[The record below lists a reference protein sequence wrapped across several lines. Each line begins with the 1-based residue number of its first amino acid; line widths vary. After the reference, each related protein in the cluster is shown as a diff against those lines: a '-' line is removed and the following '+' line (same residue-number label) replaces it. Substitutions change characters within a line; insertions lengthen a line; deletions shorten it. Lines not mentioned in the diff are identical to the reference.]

1 MRISLLAVG
10 AIVLASLS
18 DAGADDYADA
28 WAPPV
33 GSELPP
39 IQALDQ
45 HGAERDL
52 ASLSG
57 ANGLLLV
64 AVRSADW

>member
-1 MRISLLAVG
+1 MLAIG
-10 AIVLASLS
+10 AVALASLS
-18 DAGADDYADA
+18 DARASDYAES

-33 GSELPP
+33 GSKLPA

-45 HGAERDL
+45 RGVERDL

-57 ANGLLLV
+57 SRGLLLV